1 MSTRNP
7 DIKCLFEPRT
17 VAVIGASHAPT
28 KIGYKIV
35 QNIVSSG
42 YTGKVFPVNPKG
54 GKILGLPVF
63 TAIGDIPEEIDVAL
77 IVVPAKAVFETIQ
90 QCAAHRVKFVPII
103 SSGFSEIGN
112 LEEERRIVACARE
125 HGMRVLG
132 PNIFGLY
139 SVTPSLNATFGPSEI
154 PKGNVAIVTQ
164 SGALGVAMI
173 GKAAAEKMG
182 LSAIISVGNKADL
195 DEADLLEYLVPH
207 SQTRVILMYIEGIK
221 NGDRLVR
228 TLQRAAKEKPIVVIK
243 AGRSKRGAIAAASHT
258 GSLAGAAEIFDA
270 IMRQCGVLRAESV
283 QEAFNW
289 CKFLATAVLPAGEEA
304 VIITN
309 GGGIGVIATDA
320 CERYS
325 VTLYDDLQTLERI
338 FSPVTPDFGST
349 KNPIDLTGQATA
361 DHYDRALE
369 AARHS
374 ESIHAVLA
382 LYCETALFDV
392 ASFEQMIAR
401 NFQAFQATS
410 KPIVF
415 SALGGEK
422 IEHLTEKLRR
432 HGVPIFP
439 DVTEA
444 VSCLG
449 ALYERYRY
457 RSKPEPV
464 IEDPRAFDTC
474 SLAKVFEKAR
484 QEGRPFLLVQEAQQL
499 LRIADIPV
507 PKSAI
512 ARTLD
517 DAVRSAQEIGY
528 PVVLKVVSRD
538 ILHKSDVRGVALDLN
553 TEQEVIDAYGAILHN
568 CRIHKPDAI
577 IDGIEVSQQVPSGT
591 QIIIGACR
599 DPSFGPIL
607 MVGLGGI
614 YVEVMKDVSFRA
626 LPISRQD
633 ALDMLKELRSY
644 PVLLGVRGEEKRDV
658 DTIVDVMVRIGALL
672 QACKNIADIEINPL
686 VVYEHGQGGIAVDV
700 RVLLVREGEEP

>member
-1 MSTRNP
+1 MSTHTS
-7 DIKCLFEPRT
+7 DIKWLFEPRT
-17 VAVIGASHAPT
+17 VAVIGASHDPN

-35 QNIVSSG
+35 QNIVANG
-42 YTGKVFPVNPKG
+42 YAGKVFPINPKG
-54 GKILGLPVF
+54 GEILGLRVYPSVH
-63 TAIGDIPEEIDVAL
+63 DIPDEIDVAL
-77 IVVPAKAVFETIQ
+77 IVVPAKAVFQTVQE
-90 QCAAHRVKFVPII
+90 CAAHRVKFLPII
-103 SSGFSEIGN
+103 SSGFSEVGN
-112 LEEERRIVACARE
+112 LEEERKIVTYARE

-139 SVTPSLNATFGPSEI
+139 SVTPSLNASFGPRDI

-173 GKAAAEKMG
+173 GKAAAERMG
-182 LSAIISVGNKADL
+182 LSAIISVGNKADI

-207 SQTRVILMYIEGIK
+207 PQTRVILIYIEGVK
-221 NGDRLVR
+221 NGARLVR
-228 TLQRAAKEKPIVVIK
+228 VLKRASKEKPVIVIK

-258 GSLAGAAEIFDA
+258 GSLAGATEVFDA
-270 IMRQCGVLRAESV
+270 IMRQCGVLRAESI
-283 QEAFNW
+283 QEAFDW
-289 CKFLATAVLPAGEEA
+289 CKFFATSVLPQGAET

-320 CERYS
+320 CEKYS
-325 VTLYDDLQTLERI
+325 VELYDDLQILEKI
-338 FSPVTPDFGST
+338 FSPVTPEFGST

-361 DHYDRALE
+361 EHYNRALE

-374 ESIHAVLA
+374 AAIHSVLA

-392 ASFEQMIAR
+392 ASFEPMIEG
-401 NFQAFQATS
+401 NFRAFQETG
-410 KPIVF
+410 KPVVF

-422 IEHLTEKLRR
+422 VEQLTETLRR
-432 HGVPIFP
+432 RGVPIFA

-449 ALYERYRY
+449 ALYAHYHY
-457 RSKPEPV
+457 RSKPEEV
-464 IEDPRAFDTC
+464 SQSFEIDTKALKRVLEAARREHRAFL
-474 SLAKVFEKAR
+474 LAH
-484 QEGRPFLLVQEAQQL
+484 EAQQL
-499 LRIADIPV
+499 LRIARIPV

-517 DAVRSAQEIGY
+517 EAVRYADEIGY

-538 ILHKSDVRGVALDLN
+538 ILHKSDVGGVALDLDN
-553 TEQEVIDAYGAILHN
+553 PQEVADAYGAILHN
-568 CRIHKPDAI
+568 CRAYKPDAV
-577 IDGIEVSQQVPSGT
+577 IDGIEVSQQVSPGT
-591 QIIIGACR
+591 QIIIGARR

-633 ALDMLKELRSY
+633 AIDMLKELKSY
-644 PVLLGVRGEEKRDV
+644 PLLLGVRGEEKRDI
-658 DTIVDVMVRIGALL
+658 DTVIDVLL
-672 QACKNIADIEINPL
+672 RVGSLLLASEQISDIEINPL
-686 VVYEHGQGGIAVDV
+686 IVYEHGRGGVAVDA
-700 RVLLVREGEEP
+700 RVLLA

>member
-1 MSTRNP
+1 MSTP
-7 DIKCLFEPRT
+7 DIQFLFEPRT
-17 VAVIGASHAPT
+17 VAVIGASHDPN

-35 QNIVSSG
+35 QNIVANG
-42 YTGKVFPVNPKG
+42 YTGKVYPVNPKG
-54 GKILGLPVF
+54 GEILGLAVAP
-63 TAIGDIPEEIDVAL
+63 TIRDIPEEIDAAL
-77 IVVPAKAVFETIQ
+77 IVVPAKAVFETVQ
-90 QCAAHRVKFVPII
+90 QCAAHRVKFVLII

-112 LEEERRIVACARE
+112 LEEERKIVAYARA

-139 SVTPSLNATFGPSEI
+139 SVTSSLNATFGPREI

-182 LSAIISVGNKADL
+182 LSAIVSVGNKSDI
-195 DEADLLEYLVPH
+195 DETDLLEYLVPH
-207 SQTRVILMYIEGIK
+207 PQTRVILIYIEGVK
-221 NGDRLVR
+221 DGERLVR
-228 TLQRAAKEKPIVVIK
+228 TLKRASREKPIVVIK

-258 GSLAGAAEIFDA
+258 GALAGAAEVFDA
-270 IMRQCGVLRAESV
+270 IMRQCGVLCAESI

-289 CKFLATAVLPAGEEA
+289 SKFLATSVLPRGEET

-325 VTLYDDLQTLERI
+325 ITLYDDLQILEKI
-338 FSPVTPDFGST
+338 FALVTPEFGST

-374 ESIHAVLA
+374 ESIHSVLA
-382 LYCETALFDV
+382 LSCETALFDA
-392 ASFEQMIAR
+392 ASFAPMIER
-401 NFQAFQATS
+401 NFRAFQQAQ

-422 IEHLTEKLRR
+422 VEQLTQKLR
-432 HGVPIFP
+432 HQGVPIFA

-449 ALYERYRY
+449 ALYQHYRY
-457 RSKPEPV
+457 RSRPEPA
-464 IEDPRAFDTC
+464 IEPISFEER
-474 SLAKVFEKAR
+474 SLMKVFESAR
-484 QEGRPFLLVQEAQQL
+484 QQGRSFLLAQEAQQL
-499 LRIADIPV
+499 LRLAGIPV

-517 DAVRSAQEIGY
+517 DAVRYAQEIGY

-538 ILHKSDVRGVALDLN
+538 ILHKSDIGGVALDLDN
-553 TEQEVIDAYGAILHN
+553 AQEVMDAYGAILHN
-568 CRIHKPDAI
+568 CRTHKPEAL
-577 IDGIEVSQQVPSGT
+577 IDGIEVSQQVPPGV
-591 QIIIGACR
+591 QIIIGARR

-626 LPISRQD
+626 LPISRQE
-633 ALDMLKELRSY
+633 AFDMLKELKSY
-644 PVLLGVRGEEKRDV
+644 PVLLGVRGEEQRDIE
-658 DTIVDVMVRIGALL
+658 TIVDVMVRVGALL
-672 QACKNIADIEINPL
+672 QACKEIADIEINPL
-686 VVYEHGQGGIAVDV
+686 IVYEHGQGGMAVDA
-700 RVLLVREGEEP
+700 RVLLVQGGQEP